1 VINTKV
7 VANIQI
13 YLHKNYYS
21 TCLEN
26 QKGKGIS
33 KLENLPGL
41 FSLRVGLALQCL
53 GPSPCA
59 SLPVT
64 ARAPQSLPVGTRL
77 SGAFFPQSSLA
88 PTSCVITGEFPITK
102 PSTHRFLLASVL
114 PPVHPHLGVIVSPL
128 VQCGVLSTLASTL
141 CLAPRCAARMLVPTA
156 R

>member
-1 VINTKV
+1 LVKVINTKV
-7 VANIQI
+7 VTNIQI

-41 FSLRVGLALQCL
+41 FSLRVGPALQCL
-53 GPSPCA
+53 GPSPRA
-59 SLPVT
+59 SLTVT

-88 PTSCVITGEFPITK
+88 PTPRVIAGEFQVTEL
-102 PSTHRFLLASVL
+102 STRRFLLASVS
-114 PPVHPHLGVIVSPL
+114 PPVRPHPGAVASPL
-128 VQCGVLSTLASTL
+128 
-141 CLAPRCAARMLVPTA
+141 M
-156 R
+156 